1 MQFMY
6 LISGTAL
13 FLATII
19 ACSSALADETIYALE
34 KEGTRLRLSGDFVSA
49 KIIENEL
56 IDRYTQPA
64 GHVFA
69 LNTIITHLTW
79 DETQTRYDDELIK
92 HATKT
97 LEWCEPRIDDEE
109 VGATANYYCGQ
120 ANFVLSFHNALRG
133 NYFQAGRRGTASI
146 DYLEA
151 ALSRDPALI
160 DAKMHLGV
168 GYHVADNLPP
178 FIKMFSR
185 VLWFIPS
192 GNSEKSLP
200 YLLDVIAHG
209 DQYRDV
215 ARYIYSILLLET
227 PELRSEASVQLQQLV
242 SLYPANSRFQL
253 RLISLLISMNDYEG
267 TLRTISDYLD
277 KGTIPAEPDLSLTKI
292 WQVRAYLGLGETG
305 LARSTFAEIGPVFH
319 EARDQLPGWSVA
331 WYILTE
337 GQLHDLADR
346 RGQAISA
353 YKKILSIAQ
362 STYVNIT
369 IVEAARAGLS
379 KPYQLH
385 NEQ

>member
-1 MQFMY
+1 M
-6 LISGTAL
+6 
-13 FLATII
+13 
-19 ACSSALADETIYALE
+19 
-34 KEGTRLRLSGDFVSA
+34 
-49 KIIENEL
+49 
-56 IDRYTQPA
+56 
-64 GHVFA
+64 FA
-69 LNTIITHLTW
+69 LNSIITQLTW
-79 DETQTRYDDELIK
+79 DETQTRYDGELIE

-97 LEWCEPRIDDEE
+97 LEWCEPRIDHEE

-133 NYFQAGRRGTASI
+133 NYYQAGRRGTASI
-146 DYLEA
+146 DYLET
-151 ALSRDPALI
+151 ALLKDPSLI

-227 PELRSEASVQLQQLV
+227 PELRPEASIQLQQLV

-253 RLISLLISMNDYEG
+253 RLISLLISMDDYEG

-277 KGTIPAEPDLSLTKI
+277 KGTKPAEPDLSLTRI
-292 WQVRAYLGLGETG
+292 WKVRAYLGRGETE
-305 LARSTFAEIGPVFH
+305 LARSTFAEIDPVFH
-319 EARDQLPGWSVA
+319 DARDQLPGWSVA
-331 WYILTE
+331 WYILTD
-337 GQLHDLADR
+337 GQLHDLASR
-346 RGQAISA
+346 RGQALSA
-353 YKKILSIAQ
+353 YNEILSIAQ
-362 STYVNIT
+362 HTYVNIT
-369 IVEAARAGLS
+369 ILEAARAGLS
-379 KPYQLH
+379 MPYQLH
-385 NEQ
+385 IGQ

>member
-1 MQFMY
+1 MNIIFRNS
-6 LISGTAL
+6 LS
-13 FLATII
+13 LAI
-19 ACSSALADETIYALE
+19 AAICFSALADDSIRALE

-56 IDRYTQPA
+56 IDGYAQPA

-69 LNTIITHLTW
+69 LNSIITQLTW
-79 DETQTRYDDELIK
+79 DETQTRYDGELIE

-97 LEWCEPRIDDEE
+97 LEWCEPRIDHEE

-133 NYFQAGRRGTASI
+133 NYYQAGRRGTASI

-151 ALSRDPALI
+151 ALSKDPTLI

-227 PELRSEASVQLQQLV
+227 PELRPEASIQLQQLV

-253 RLISLLISMNDYEG
+253 RLMSLLISMDDYEG

-277 KGTIPAEPDLSLTKI
+277 KGTKPAEPDLSLTRI
-292 WQVRAYLGLGETG
+292 WKARAYLGRGETE
-305 LARSTFAEIGPVFH
+305 LARNTFAKIDPVFH
-319 EARDQLPGWSVA
+319 DARDQLPGWSVA
-331 WYILTE
+331 WHNLTD
-337 GQLHDLADR
+337 GQLHDLAGR

-353 YKKILSIAQ
+353 YKEILSIAK

-369 IVEAARAGLS
+369 ILEAARAGLS
-379 KPYQLH
+379 MPYQLH
-385 NEQ
+385 IGQ

>member
-305 LARSTFAEIGPVFH
+305 LARSTFAEISPVFH

>member
-1 MQFMY
+1 MY

>member
-1 MQFMY
+1 MNIIFRNS
-6 LISGTAL
+6 LS
-13 FLATII
+13 LAI
-19 ACSSALADETIYALE
+19 AAICFSALADDSIRALE

-56 IDRYTQPA
+56 IDGYAQPA

-69 LNTIITHLTW
+69 LNSIITQLTW
-79 DETQTRYDDELIK
+79 DETQTRYDGELIE

-97 LEWCEPRIDDEE
+97 LEWCEPRIDHEE

-133 NYFQAGRRGTASI
+133 NYYQAGRRGTASI

-151 ALSRDPALI
+151 ALSKDPTLI

-168 GYHVADNLPP
+168 AYHVADNLPP

-227 PELRSEASVQLQQLV
+227 PELRPEASIQLQQLV

-253 RLISLLISMNDYEG
+253 RLMSLLISMDDYEG

-277 KGTIPAEPDLSLTKI
+277 KGTKPAEPDLSLTRI
-292 WQVRAYLGLGETG
+292 WKARAYLGRGETE
-305 LARSTFAEIGPVFH
+305 LARNTFAKIDPVFH
-319 EARDQLPGWSVA
+319 DARDQLPGWSVA
-331 WYILTE
+331 WHNLTD
-337 GQLHDLADR
+337 GQLHDLAGR

-353 YKKILSIAQ
+353 YKEILSIAK

-369 IVEAARAGLS
+369 ILEAARAGLS
-379 KPYQLH
+379 MPYQLH
-385 NEQ
+385 IGQ